1 MEENHKAAG
10 AVFTASSMG
19 LEELEAEIAR
29 SLKRANMRQLC
40 LILRVVR
47 VITA

>member
-10 AVFTASSMG
+10 TVFAASGMG
-19 LEELEAEIAR
+19 PKELETEIAR
-29 SLKRANMRQLC
+29 SLKRANMRQLE
-40 LILRVVR
+40 LILRIVR